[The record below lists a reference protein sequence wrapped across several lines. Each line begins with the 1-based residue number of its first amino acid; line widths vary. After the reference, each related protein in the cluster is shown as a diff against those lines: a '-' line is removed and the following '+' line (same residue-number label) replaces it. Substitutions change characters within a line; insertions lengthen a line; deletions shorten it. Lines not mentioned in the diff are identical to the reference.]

1 MSEPQWLTWVRDVQ
15 SIAQNG
21 LTFCQNL
28 YDRERYEQ
36 LRTVSSQMI
45 AALGSPHGGSSD
57 PAPILSLLEGEKGYA
72 TPKIDVRGAVFN
84 ERNEILMVR
93 ETIDHNRWTLP
104 GGWADVNYTTA
115 ENTLKEIF
123 EESGY
128 RATIVK
134 LAALWDRNR
143 QGHPPDIFSC
153 AKIFYLCTLAGGVP
167 CQTTLETSGHGWF
180 DRANL
185 PDDLSLT
192 RLLPHQLERMFDHH
206 DRPDLP
212 TDYD

>member
-1 MSEPQWLTWVRDVQ
+1 MSEPQWLTWARDVQ
-15 SIAQNG
+15 AIAQNG
-21 LTFCQNL
+21 LTFCQNP

-36 LRTVSSQMI
+36 LRQLSGNMI
-45 AALGSPHGGSSD
+45 AALGDTTPEAVMALIT
-57 PAPILSLLEGEKGYA
+57 PERGYA

-84 ERNEILMVR
+84 TQGEILMVR
-93 ETIDHNRWTLP
+93 EAIDNDRWTLP
-104 GGWADVNYTTA
+104 GGWADVNFTTA
-115 ENTLKEIF
+115 ENTLKEVL

-128 RATIVK
+128 TAEIVK

-153 AKIFYLCTLAGGVP
+153 AKVFYLCRLTGGSASADN
-167 CQTTLETSGHGWF
+167 LETSGVGWF
-180 DRANL
+180 TRDTL

-192 RLLPHQLERMFDHH
+192 RLLPHQLRRMFDHH
-206 DRPDLP
+206 DCPELA

>member
-1 MSEPQWLTWVRDVQ
+1 MSEPQWLTWARDVQ
-15 SIAQNG
+15 AIAQNG
-21 LTFCQNL
+21 LTFCQNP

-36 LRTVSSQMI
+36 LRKLAAQMI
-45 AALGSPHGGSSD
+45 GALGQGD
-57 PAPILSLLEGEKGYA
+57 PDSVLGLLENEKGYA

-84 ERNEILMVR
+84 DRGQILMVR
-93 ETIDHNRWTLP
+93 EAIDQDRWTLP

-115 ENTLKEIF
+115 ENTLKEVL

-128 RATIVK
+128 TAEIVR

-143 QGHPPDIFSC
+143 QGHPPDIYSC
-153 AKIFYLCTLAGGVP
+153 AKVFYLCRLTGGSP
-167 CQTTLETSGHGWF
+167 SIDNLETSGIGWF
-180 DRANL
+180 DRETL

-192 RLLPHQLERMFDHH
+192 RLLPHQLQRMFDHH
-206 DRPDLP
+206 DQPDLA